1 MDQEEVGT
9 MTVENLAKIINGQE
23 TISVSGQIQIN
34 NLKIENV
41 DLSHQQGTTEIY
53 IDNDK
58 TTIEIDMANEAVAN
72 CQSLMRPDPMDELQ
86 CQKCGKRFADINTLK
101 SHEVTH
107 NDNQHDVECKFL
119 CTVCGQKFDKANA
132 LSAHLVVHRNVK
144 VHHCDICGL
153 VFPDDQTLK
162 EHAQIHNR
170 QKVHT
175 CQKYVFFLTVYH
187 TFLYLYKKKFFF
199 FVGVIRNSLRVT
211 DYFVI

>member
-23 TISVSGQIQIN
+23 AISVSGQIQIN

-41 DLSHQQGTTEIY
+41 DLSNQEGGTEIY
-53 IDNDK
+53 IADEK
-58 TTIEIDMANEAVAN
+58 SAIEIDMANEAVAN

-86 CQKCGKRFADINTLK
+86 CQKCGKRFADMNTLK

-107 NDNQHDVECKFL
+107 ENNQNEGECKFL

-132 LSAHLVVHRNVK
+132 LSAHLVVHRNIK
-144 VHHCDICGL
+144 LHHCEVCGL
-153 VFPDDQTLK
+153 VFSDDQTLK
-162 EHAQIHNR
+162 EHVQTHNR

-175 CQKYVFFLTVYH
+175 CQKYDHFNRIL
-187 TFLYLYKKKFFF
+187 
-199 FVGVIRNSLRVT
+199 
-211 DYFVI
+211 